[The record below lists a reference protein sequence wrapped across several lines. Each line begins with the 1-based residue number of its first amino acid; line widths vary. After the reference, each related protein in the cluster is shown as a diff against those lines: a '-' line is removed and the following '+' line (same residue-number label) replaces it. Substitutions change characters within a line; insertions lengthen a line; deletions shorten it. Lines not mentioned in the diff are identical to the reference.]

1 MSAPWRDIMAC
12 DASIKEWAKTC
23 NVVHGQSRLNAVRWL
38 HANVFSWQ
46 TAMELEEHVF
56 VETQDT
62 IVYEAQMKLLMYNI
76 FINSDLRSADPAE
89 LARMSSGQ
97 LCQNTVLAVAARE
110 KQLQRD
116 RFTAMLQQRYDE
128 LGEERTH
135 SDLQCRKCRT
145 FTRLEME
152 QKQTR
157 SADEPTTVFVTCTR
171 CKTRWIM

>member
-1 MSAPWRDIMAC
+1 MVSETCIQD
-12 DASIKEWAKTC
+12 WAKASSTAT
-23 NVVHGQSRLNAVRWL
+23 GQSRLRAAKWL
-38 HANVFSWQ
+38 HAHVFSWPV
-46 TAMELEEHVF
+46 ALELEENVF
-56 VETQDT
+56 VGTQDA
-62 IVYEAQMKLLMYNI
+62 IVYDAQMKLLMYNL
-76 FINSDLRSADPAE
+76 FINPELRAVPTE
-89 LARMSSGQ
+89 KLARMSSGQ
-97 LCQNTVLAVAARE
+97 MCQNTVLAVAARE

-128 LGEERTH
+128 LGDDRTH

-171 CKTRWIM
+171 CKSRWIM